1 MNKKENNIET
11 VEAIVIESTDN
22 IVKTELNETQVIKK
36 QSFLIMVLSYKPILY
51 FFFFVAI
58 FTAFILTKDYLFSI
72 LSNNDNKTIV
82 HKDTTTVLLD
92 NKGFNDQIKLDKE
105 KATKVIISQLD
116 KLESYKSE
124 QSKEFLAEIETI
136 LDDEFKNSFNNA
148 KIYADWFYEYTT
160 QYKILY
166 QSGKGIV
173 NDYRVGLSDFKI
185 KDAAINQ
192 VNDYISTKYKDLVLK
207 PHLLEPSLK
216 LKIDNLISSYI
227 NNKDE
232 YIRKINNK
240 FEIYLA
246 QNPDKLSKIAL
257 NEIQADWKS
266 NILNSKN
273 LITLKGKSA
282 EGALAVGVTSVV
294 GAKIA
299 SGTAGKAM
307 ASNIIAKFGFKKAI
321 ASMSAKV
328 ALAPFTL
335 GLSLVIGFLVDSSLN
350 EMDESLTRDSFIADV
365 NKNLNNMKNIL
376 YFEIEKQYIIQSI
389 YNQDI
394 NLFKD
399 FINNQY

>member
-232 YIRKINNK
+232 YIRKN
-240 FEIYLA
+240 
-246 QNPDKLSKIAL
+246 
-257 NEIQADWKS
+257 
-266 NILNSKN
+266 
-273 LITLKGKSA
+273 
-282 EGALAVGVTSVV
+282 
-294 GAKIA
+294 
-299 SGTAGKAM
+299 
-307 ASNIIAKFGFKKAI
+307 
-321 ASMSAKV
+321 
-328 ALAPFTL
+328 
-335 GLSLVIGFLVDSSLN
+335 
-350 EMDESLTRDSFIADV
+350 
-365 NKNLNNMKNIL
+365 
-376 YFEIEKQYIIQSI
+376 
-389 YNQDI
+389 
-394 NLFKD
+394 
-399 FINNQY
+399 

>member
-1 MNKKENNIET
+1 MN
-11 VEAIVIESTDN
+11 
-22 IVKTELNETQVIKK
+22 
-36 QSFLIMVLSYKPILY
+36 
-51 FFFFVAI
+51 
-58 FTAFILTKDYLFSI
+58 
-72 LSNNDNKTIV
+72 
-82 HKDTTTVLLD
+82 
-92 NKGFNDQIKLDKE
+92 
-105 KATKVIISQLD
+105 
-116 KLESYKSE
+116 
-124 QSKEFLAEIETI
+124 
-136 LDDEFKNSFNNA
+136 
-148 KIYADWFYEYTT
+148 IYE
-160 QYKILY
+160 
-166 QSGKGIV
+166 
-173 NDYRVGLSDFKI
+173 
-185 KDAAINQ
+185 
-192 VNDYISTKYKDLVLK
+192 
-207 PHLLEPSLK
+207 
-216 LKIDNLISSYI
+216 
-227 NNKDE
+227 
-232 YIRKINNK
+232 KINNK